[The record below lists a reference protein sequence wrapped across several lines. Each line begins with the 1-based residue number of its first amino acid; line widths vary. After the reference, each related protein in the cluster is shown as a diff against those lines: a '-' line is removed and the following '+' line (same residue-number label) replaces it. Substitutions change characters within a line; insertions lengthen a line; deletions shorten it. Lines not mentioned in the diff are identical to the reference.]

1 MKVLIVVATNFEITS
16 DKLKIHPVLVT
27 GIGMVNT
34 SINLTRELSKNRYDL
49 VINMGIAG
57 SFKDSINIGD
67 VVEITED
74 SFSEIGF
81 ENNNQF
87 NKFSEFDIKTSFT
100 VNPKSTLKSVKSITV
115 NTVHGNAQSISEIV
129 ERENNDI
136 ESMEGAAVFNVCE
149 YFNTNCIQIRS
160 ISNKVETRNK
170 DNWDIKTAIS
180 NLNNEVERI
189 ITNL

>member
-16 DKLKIHPVLVT
+16 DMLKVYPVLVT

-81 ENNNQF
+81 ENSNQF

-100 VNPKSTLKSVKSITV
+100 VNPKSSLKRVKSITV
-115 NTVHGNAQSISEIV
+115 NTVHGNAQSISEIE
-129 ERENNDI
+129 ERENTDI

-149 YFNTNCIQIRS
+149 DFNTNCIQIRS
-160 ISNKVETRNK
+160 ISNKVEARNK
-170 DNWDIKTAIS
+170 DNWDIKTAII

>member
-1 MKVLIVVATNFEITS
+1 MKVLIVVATNFEIIS
-16 DKLKIHPVLVT
+16 DKLKIYPVLVT

-100 VNPKSTLKSVKSITV
+100 VNPKSALKSVKSITV

-129 ERENNDI
+129 ERENADI

>member
-129 ERENNDI
+129 ERENTDI

>member
-34 SINLTRELSKNRYDL
+34 SINLTRELSKNSYDL

-57 SFKDSINIGD
+57 SFKDFINIGD

-100 VNPKSTLKSVKSITV
+100 VNPKSTLTRVKSITV

-129 ERENNDI
+129 ERENTDI
-136 ESMEGAAVFNVCE
+136 ESMEGAAVINVCE
-149 YFNTNCIQIRS
+149 DFNTNCIQIRS
-160 ISNKVETRNK
+160 ISNKVEARNK

>member
-34 SINLTRELSKNRYDL
+34 SINLTRELSKNSYDL

-100 VNPKSTLKSVKSITV
+100 VNPKSTLTRVKSITV

-129 ERENNDI
+129 ERENTDI

-149 YFNTNCIQIRS
+149 DFSTNCIQIRS
-160 ISNKVETRNK
+160 ISNKVEARNK